1 MIFLVVLISVI
12 FIMNLILPPPG
23 SKIEAMTEPKK
34 KQCPP
39 HVWEY
44 GSDGF
49 LYCILCKNK
58 PGYNPRD

>member
-23 SKIEAMTEPKK
+23 SKIETITEPQK

-39 HVWEY
+39 HKYEY
-44 GSDGF
+44 NSNGY
-49 LYCILCKNK
+49 LHCILCNK
-58 PGYNPRD
+58 TTEEIIK